1 MTLLMPSERKTP
13 DEWAYDNR
21 EHDETSGYPGQRDP
35 NLTPYIIAPTRA
47 VHERTHKRV
56 GFVCGA
62 QMGKALAL
70 DTPLPTPFGW
80 KSMGEVRVGETLF
93 DENGEPCKVLSV
105 SPIQKNRTCYEV
117 KFCDGTFIVADA
129 DHKWTVERLRK
140 KRDGKRCFEK
150 RELETITT
158 SQMLE
163 AGVIVSNGR
172 ARFSIKNAQSLDL
185 TEKPLSI
192 PAYYFGAWI
201 GDGTSANSAL
211 TSGAQD
217 KDQMIEILESEG
229 FYVSISPTNSAYRL
243 AISCVDENGSVIGKG
258 SGNLCHKLS
267 KLGVLNNKHI
277 PECYTRGSKEQRI
290 ALLQG
295 LMDTDGGVSN
305 GTCEFTSKHQH
316 IADAV
321 FEIVASLGMRPRI
334 EKRVDKN
341 SYVSFRVRFKAYKDF
356 PVFRFKRKQAMLSER
371 NNRSGLN
378 ERRFIR
384 SIKQVKSVPVKCVE
398 IDTPTHLFLAGKAM
412 VPTHNSEGS
421 LDIVGCR
428 LDIAPVPTLWLGPT
442 KQFLLEQ
449 WEPRVEA
456 MLMDTPCLK
465 KKTSWGQASK
475 KLRKLVSGVPL
486 RLAHGGSSSAI
497 KSDPFGLA
505 VTDEADELMANV
517 KGAGNPV
524 KLVDK
529 RGDTYADF
537 VHYITSTPSEGPSEV
552 SIDEKSGLHFWAEM
566 DADEIA
572 STIWRVWQSGT
583 QYHWAWPCPHCDEYF
598 IPRFNCLTWEKPTD
612 EDGKPTKSDPI
623 LAAKT
628 AYLQCPQ
635 GCADPILDEHKE
647 DMLARG
653 VYVAPGQ
660 EVTTDGKVVGDPP
673 ESLTLS
679 YWVSGLCSPFKSFG
693 ERASEYVEAVRTGD
707 QDEIQAV
714 VNGSFGEL
722 YAPGSGSVPLWEE
735 LEKLKS
741 VATPFVMGEIL
752 PWTRFVTLACD
763 VQKKSLIYGI
773 RAWGP
778 RGTSHLVQCGELFG
792 NTADED
798 VWEDLEMVI
807 LDKYHGFPIKMALID
822 SGFRPG
828 NPKEVPENRVYS
840 FCQRHARICR
850 PTKGRAT
857 IQGRPVKPSQIEA
870 RVNWRGKLETV
881 GIELLNVDT
890 DFLKRTVHE
899 RLSWPIEQPGAFLLP
914 DDVPEYY
921 LRQLVSEARIQKPGK
936 KPVWVQ
942 RSKDNHFFD
951 VEAMQVAAG
960 WMLGAQRIP
969 DHESDAKRLAR
980 IAEHISDTEKK
991 KTFADYSAQ
1000 LNK

>member
-1 MTLLMPSERKTP
+1 MPSERKTP
-13 DEWAYDNR
+13 DKWAFDNR
-21 EHDETSGYPGQRDP
+21 EHEETSGYPGQRDA

-70 DTPLPTPFGW
+70 DTRLPTPCGW
-80 KSMGEVRVGETLF
+80 TTMGEVCVGDQLL
-93 DENGEPCKVLSV
+93 DESGEPCKVLSV
-105 SPIQKNRTCYEV
+105 SPVQFDRDCYRV
-117 KFCDGTFIVADA
+117 IFCDGSEIIADA
-129 DHKWTVERLRK
+129 GHKWTVERL
-140 KRDGKRCFEK
+140 KRRRTPTGEVRF
-150 RELETITT
+150 REAETLTT
-158 SQMLE
+158 QEIIE
-163 AGVIVSNGR
+163 ANVLLSNGG
-172 ARFSIKNAQSLDL
+172 ARFSIRNAS
-185 TEKPLSI
+185 PLNLPEQKLPVS
-192 PAYYFGAWI
+192 AYYFGAWI
-201 GDGTSANSAL
+201 GDGTSANSSL

-217 KDQMIEILESEG
+217 KDQMVRFLEAEG
-229 FYVSISPTNSAYRL
+229 LQVRVTASGRAYRIAVSSL
-243 AISCVDENGSVIGKG
+243 DAKG
-258 SGNLCHKLS
+258 DVVAKGEGNLSNKLNA
-267 KLGVLNNKHI
+267 LGVLNNKHV
-277 PECYTRGSKEQRI
+277 PEFYLRASESQRL

-295 LMDTDGGVSN
+295 LMDTDGGVSG
-305 GTCEFTSKHQH
+305 GTCEYTSKHEH
-316 IADAV
+316 IARSV
-321 FEIVASLGMRPRI
+321 FEIVASLGMRPRLERRI
-334 EKRVDKN
+334 DQKGF
-341 SYVSFRVRFKAYKDF
+341 VSFRVRFKAYRETR
-356 PVFRFKRKQAMLSER
+356 VFRLKRKQKMLSARGQTTRE
-371 NNRSGLN
+371 SLN
-378 ERRFIR
+378 EQRFIR
-384 SIKQVKSVPVKCVE
+384 SIEPVKSVPVRCVE
-398 IDTPTHLFLAGKAM
+398 IDTPTHLFLAGEAM

-421 LDIVGCR
+421 LDVVGCR
-428 LDIAPVPTLWLGPT
+428 LDISPVPTLWLGPT

-456 MLMDTPCLK
+456 MLRDTPCLK

-552 SIDEKSGLHFWAEM
+552 RVDEKSGLHFWAEM
-566 DADEIA
+566 NADEIA

-598 IPRFNCLTWEKPTD
+598 IPRFNLLNWEKPLDD
-612 EDGKPTKSDPI
+612 EGKPMKSDPI

-628 AYLQCPQ
+628 AYIQCPQ
-635 GCADPILDEHKE
+635 GCADKILEEHKE

-660 EVTTDGKVVGDPP
+660 EVKPNGKVVGDPP

-679 YWVSGLCSPFKSFG
+679 YWVSGLCSPFKTFG

-741 VATPFVMGEIL
+741 VTTPFVMGEIL

-980 IAEHISDTEKK
+980 IAEHIPQTEKK